1 MVTAYHAEPKTG
13 AIWALFTQ
21 EEWRLLLLLVYRGVD
36 PENLNAQEVKRLIA
50 GMELVHESFA
60 HEKLKEE

>member
-1 MVTAYHAEPKTG
+1 MVTAYQAEPKTG

-21 EEWRLLLLLVYRGVD
+21 EEWRLLLALVYRGVA
-36 PENLNAQEVKRLIA
+36 PETLDAQEVKRLIA

-60 HEKLKEE
+60 REKIKEE